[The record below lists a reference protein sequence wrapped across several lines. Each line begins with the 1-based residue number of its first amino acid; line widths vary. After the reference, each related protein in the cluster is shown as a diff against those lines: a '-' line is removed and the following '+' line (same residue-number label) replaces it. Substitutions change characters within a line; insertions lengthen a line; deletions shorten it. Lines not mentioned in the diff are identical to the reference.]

1 MKVKDLAENLG
12 LDVEEYYEIFDLYIQ
27 TTSSDL
33 EQLKSALDSG
43 DSEKAHEK
51 AHSIKGASGNLGL
64 TELFEAAKAI
74 DDRARINSLDGLE
87 EMVQGFCVKYE
98 KVVEALGRGHLSN

>member
-1 MKVKDLAENLG
+1 MEVKDLAENLG
-12 LDVEEYYEIFDLYIQ
+12 LDVEDYNELFDLYMQ

-43 DSEKAHEK
+43 DAEKAHEK

-74 DDRARINSLDGLE
+74 DDRARLNSLGGLE
-87 EMVQGFCVKYE
+87 KMVQEFSEKYE
-98 KVVEALGRGHLSN
+98 KVVEALGRGHLRN